1 MNAGAFLIGNV
12 AGWLLFPWRGGFG
25 GDGIIGGWEG
35 FRTGFGHVFP
45 CFEVSFLVAMLLGDH
60 FGYFGTGL
68 IERVRFGE

>member
-1 MNAGAFLIGNV
+1 MRV
-12 AGWLLFPWRGGFG
+12 LFPLATLLDGYFFPWGGGFG
-25 GDGIIGGWEG
+25 GDGVIGGWEG

-45 CFEVSFLVAMLLGDH
+45 CFGVSFLVAMLLGDH